1 MNQDNNELLKLLKG
15 IKIWISVGSIGFLLI
30 GVSTIIITISMLQL
44 TTSIENDSN
53 DIWDKASE
61 LYEQGKE
68 KELLQLTD
76 NRIKTHPNDA
86 SIYWYRA
93 KVYYL
98 RKNWDLALKNIEM
111 AEFYSPSWKK
121 EYTVPLR
128 NKIQELSK

>member
-1 MNQDNNELLKLLKG
+1 MNQDNNEVLKLLKS

-30 GVSTIIITISMLQL
+30 GVSTIIFTISMIQV
-44 TTSIENDSN
+44 TTSFENDST

-68 KELLQLTD
+68 KELLQLT
-76 NRIKTHPNDA
+76 NKRFETHPNDA

-93 KVYYL
+93 KVYYI
-98 RKNWDLALKNIEM
+98 RKNWALALENIEK

-121 EYTVPLR
+121 EYTVPL
-128 NKIQELSK
+128 KKQIQELSK